1 MYLIFFVVTVVLFSF
16 FFFFILFRDVEVHD
30 FSDFALTKKLFFF
43 VLNNLKVP

>member
-1 MYLIFFVVTVVLFSF
+1 MYLIFFVCCYCSSVL